1 MTDIVEAEGKSD
13 NWQAKTMVVG
23 VALGAL
29 LGAAAAYVMI
39 QNAEREQTRVKVT
52 TGDGVK
58 LGATVFALLRQVSQ
72 IGG

>member
-1 MTDIVEAEGKSD
+1 MTDIVEAEGIND
-13 NWQAKTMVVG
+13 NWKAKTMVVG

-29 LGAAAAYVMI
+29 LGAAAAFILI
-39 QNAEREQTRVKVT
+39 QSAEQEQTRVNVT

>member
-1 MTDIVEAEGKSD
+1 MSNIVEAEENGD
-13 NWQAKTMVVG
+13 NWKAKTMVIG

-29 LGAAAAYVMI
+29 LGAAAAYMLI
-39 QNAEREQTRVKVT
+39 QNAEREQTRVKVS

-58 LGATVFALLRQVSQ
+58 IGATVFGLLRQVSQ

>member
-1 MTDIVEAEGKSD
+1 MSEIVEAEGTND
-13 NWQAKTMVVG
+13 NWKAKTIIVG

-29 LGAAAAYVMI
+29 LGAAAAYMLI

-58 LGATVFALLRQVSQ
+58 LGATVFGLLRQVSQ
-72 IGG
+72 MGG

>member
-1 MTDIVEAEGKSD
+1 MSEIVEAEGMND
-13 NWQAKTMVVG
+13 NWKTKTMVVG

-29 LGAAAAYVMI
+29 LGAAAAYVLI

-72 IGG
+72 IGV

>member
-1 MTDIVEAEGKSD
+1 MTDIVEAEGTND
-13 NWQAKTMVVG
+13 NWKAKTIVVG

-29 LGAAAAYVMI
+29 LGAAAAYMMI

-58 LGATVFALLRQVSQ
+58 LGATVFGLLRQVSQ